1 MEPGSV
7 VLVAGAT
14 ATTGWLLGRASASQS
29 SDSSVQS
36 RPGKAIADAGTRA
49 SRQAAYGLARGGS
62 RALMWSA
69 AGVAFGGSVVART
82 VGDLVDGC
90 VATADTVGGFAQRR
104 LGRLPQP
111 QVTPP
116 AADGLPA
123 TEPTRNGIEVPA
135 GAEIA

>member
-14 ATTGWLLGRASASQS
+14 ATTGWLLGRASASPS
-29 SDSSVQS
+29 SGSSRDTS
-36 RPGKAIADAGTRA
+36 PGQAIADTGTRI
-49 SRQAAYGLARGGS
+49 SRQAAYGFARRGS

-69 AGVAFGGSVVART
+69 AGLALGGSVVARS
-82 VGDLVDGC
+82 VGGLVDGC
-90 VATADTVGGFAQRR
+90 VSTAASLGGLTQRR
-104 LGRLPQP
+104 LRRPEQP
-111 QVTPP
+111 QVSPP
-116 AADGLPA
+116 AAEGLPA

>member
-14 ATTGWLLGRASASQS
+14 ATTGWLLGRASASQLTDGDTS
-29 SDSSVQS
+29 
-36 RPGKAIADAGTRA
+36 PGKAIGDTGTRM

-69 AGVAFGGSVVART
+69 AGLAFGGSVAARS
-82 VGDLVDGC
+82 VGGVVDGC
-90 VATADTVGGFAQRR
+90 VSTADALGGFVRRR
-104 LGRLPQP
+104 LGRPQ
-111 QVTPP
+111 QVQVSPP
-116 AADGLPA
+116 AAEGLPT